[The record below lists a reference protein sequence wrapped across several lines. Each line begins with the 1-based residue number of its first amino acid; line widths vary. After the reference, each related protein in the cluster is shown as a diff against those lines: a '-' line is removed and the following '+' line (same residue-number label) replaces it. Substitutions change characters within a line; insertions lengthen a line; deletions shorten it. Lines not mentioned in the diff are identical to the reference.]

1 MNLIYRGKKTVA
13 FYKLRESATA
23 AGTVA
28 TRTSASYPS
37 DDHKVL
43 QNLLKTGLVEMRSSG
58 PRGGS
63 RYHATAKGVEAL
75 AQFEVTA

>member
-23 AGTVA
+23 AGTVSKY
-28 TRTSASYPS
+28 TTHSSE
-37 DDHKVL
+37 HTVL
-43 QNLLKTGLVEMRSSG
+43 QNLLKAGLVEMRASG

-63 RYHATAKGVEAL
+63 RYHATAAGVEAL